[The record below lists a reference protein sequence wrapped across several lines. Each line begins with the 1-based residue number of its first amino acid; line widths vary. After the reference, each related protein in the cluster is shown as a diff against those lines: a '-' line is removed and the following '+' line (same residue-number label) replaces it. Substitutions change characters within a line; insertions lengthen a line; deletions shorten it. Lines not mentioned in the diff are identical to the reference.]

1 MNTRPSVVVLPACA
15 VLTLAN
21 RARAYRPFDS
31 TDAAVA
37 PPGEFELELG
47 PVHYLRMGPTNAL
60 LAPAVVANL
69 GLFDRCEAVLEGQE
83 LILLDKAP
91 GESRVQLI
99 DTGASLKFVLREG
112 TLQDKDGPSIGTE
125 VGVLLPEVN
134 ADHGVGGLA
143 SLLVSERWTIG
154 TLHLNAEGARTREGH
169 AGLFLGSILEGPY
182 EWRVRPVGEIFY
194 EREFDVDRIVSGLV
208 GFIARV
214 DDRFAPDAGARFAR
228 MGDLNVFELRA
239 GFTWAFEVWNSE
251 R

>member
-1 MNTRPSVVVLPACA
+1 MDARLPVAAAAAATVLASA
-15 VLTLAN
+15 SGAH
-21 RARAYRPFDS
+21 AYRPFDS

-47 PVHYLRMGPTNAL
+47 PVHYLRMGSANAL

-83 LILLDKAP
+83 LILTDRVP
-91 GESRVQLI
+91 DQSRIQLI
-99 DTGASLKFVLREG
+99 DTGAFLKIVLREG
-112 TLQDKDGPSIGTE
+112 ALQDKTGPSIGTE
-125 VGVLLPEVN
+125 VGVLIPEVN
-134 ADHGVGGLA
+134 ADHGVGGSA
-143 SLLVSERWTIG
+143 SLLFSERWTIG

-182 EWRVRPVGEIFY
+182 QWRVRPVGEVFY
-194 EREFDVDRIVSGLV
+194 EREFDVDRTVSGLL

-214 DDRFAPDAGARFAR
+214 DDRLAPDAGARFAR

-239 GFTWAFEVWNSE
+239 GFTWAFEVWDAGK
-251 R
+251 